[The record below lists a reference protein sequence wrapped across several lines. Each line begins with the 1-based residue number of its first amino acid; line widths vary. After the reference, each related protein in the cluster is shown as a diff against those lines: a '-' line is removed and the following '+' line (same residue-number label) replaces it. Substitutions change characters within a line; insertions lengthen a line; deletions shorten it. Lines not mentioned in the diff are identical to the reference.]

1 MNLNTALSLL
11 IFFSSF
17 AFAEVAPVNSG
28 TNSSSLTLK
37 QAYEK
42 AQQLNPSL
50 MQSKENLNQADTEI
64 PLARAN
70 LFPVLTGTA
79 QGEQKKDSVNA
90 GGNNTLFSGD
100 PYNQY
105 NAGLH
110 LTQPLFAKGLF
121 SALDL
126 AKKDKQISSLNIEIA
141 NRNLATSVIQA
152 YFQVV
157 LNMRALDTLS
167 RQEKIVTES
176 LKTTQHRYATGRS
189 QLLDVLQ
196 VKTQI
201 ALLVSQVSDAKN
213 QVEIAAAN
221 LANLLGE
228 PHAKAYSI
236 GNHLEA
242 PDLKVID
249 NDVDLKKFRLP
260 EIEQNKLQILQI
272 EDQKD
277 ITWGKNLPTLNLIG
291 DYNYQSY

>member
-1 MNLNTALSLL
+1 
-11 IFFSSF
+11 
-17 AFAEVAPVNSG
+17 
-28 TNSSSLTLK
+28 
-37 QAYEK
+37 
-42 AQQLNPSL
+42 
-50 MQSKENLNQADTEI
+50 
-64 PLARAN
+64 
-70 LFPVLTGTA
+70 
-79 QGEQKKDSVNA
+79 
-90 GGNNTLFSGD
+90 
-100 PYNQY
+100 
-105 NAGLH
+105 
-110 LTQPLFAKGLF
+110 
-121 SALDL
+121 
-126 AKKDKQISSLNIEIA
+126 
-141 NRNLATSVIQA
+141 
-152 YFQVV
+152 
-157 LNMRALDTLS
+157 
-167 RQEKIVTES
+167 

-291 DYNYQSY
+291 DYNYQSYKKSDLFDNLSNSWDVGVVLTIPIFSGFS